1 MTDAAANE
9 PNAITP
15 SSAAATPVHVGI
27 DVSKATLDVCCLPGG
42 QTLSAANDDA
52 GVRQV
57 IDLLLPL
64 APQLIVIEATGRY
77 HRRLAA
83 DLLDAGLR
91 VAVVNP
97 RQARDFARALGKLA
111 KTDAIDARV
120 LAEFARVGHCRP
132 CEKEPASRAAL
143 DERVTRR
150 RQVVRMLV
158 MEKNRLEGLRDRLT
172 IGSVKKVIRVL
183 EQQREDLDR
192 EIAKLIEGDDDWRG
206 RHEILTSVPGV
217 GATTANLLVTD
228 LPELGTVSREKLAAL
243 VGVAPVNRD
252 SGEMRGTRA
261 CFGGRPHVRAALY
274 MAIVS
279 AIRFN
284 PTIKRFADR
293 LTARGRPFKVV
304 ATACIHKLLTIL
316 NVMVRDRSKWNP
328 PAPAA
333 TAAATI

>member
-1 MTDAAANE
+1 MADSAE
-9 PNAITP
+9 PNV
-15 SSAAATPVHVGI
+15 AATPPAPPVHVGI
-27 DVSKATLDVCCLPGG
+27 DVSKARLDVCCLPGG

-52 GVRQV
+52 GVRDV
-57 IDLLLPL
+57 IALLAPL
-64 APQLIVIEATGRY
+64 APQLVVVEATGRY

-97 RQARDFARALGKLA
+97 RQARDFARALGRLA

-120 LAEFARVGHCRP
+120 LAEFARVGHLRP
-132 CEKEPASRAAL
+132 CEKEPANRAAL

-158 MEKNRLEGLRDRLT
+158 MERNRLEGLRDRLT
-172 IGSVKKVIRVL
+172 IRSVAKVIRVL

-192 EIAKLIEGDDDWRG
+192 EIARLVEGDDDWRG
-206 RHEILTSVPGV
+206 RHAILTSVPGV
-217 GATTANLLVTD
+217 GDTTANLLVTD
-228 LPELGTVSREKLAAL
+228 LPELGKVNREELAAL

-252 SGEMRGTRA
+252 SGESRGKRQ
-261 CFGGRPHVRAALY
+261 CRGGRPHVRAALY
-274 MAIVS
+274 MSIVS

-284 PTIKRFADR
+284 PTIRAFAER

-316 NVMVRDRSKWNP
+316 NVMVRDGTTWNP
-328 PAPAA
+328 PAA
-333 TAAATI
+333 I

>member
-1 MTDAAANE
+1 MTDDQPQPVPA
-9 PNAITP
+9 
-15 SSAAATPVHVGI
+15 PVHVGI
-27 DVSKATLDVCCLPGG
+27 DVSKARLDLCVLPSG

-52 GVRQV
+52 GVKRV
-57 IDLLLPL
+57 IDCLAPL
-64 APQLIVIEATGRY
+64 APALIVIEATGRY

-111 KTDAIDARV
+111 KTDTIDARI
-120 LAEFARVGHCRP
+120 LAEFARVGGHLRP
-132 CEKEPASRAAL
+132 CEKVPANRAAL

-150 RQVVRMLV
+150 RQVVHMLV
-158 MEKNRLEGLRDRLT
+158 MEKNRLEGVRDKRTLSS
-172 IGSVKKVIRVL
+172 IRRVIRVL
-183 EQQREDLDR
+183 DQQREDLDR

-217 GATTANLLVTD
+217 GDTTANLLVTE
-228 LPELGTVSREKLAAL
+228 LPELGKVSRAQLAAL

-252 SGEMRGTRA
+252 SGAMRGMRT

-279 AIRFN
+279 AMRYN
-284 PTIKRFADR
+284 PLIKVFADR
-293 LTARGRPFKVV
+293 LRAAGKPFKLV
-304 ATACIHKLLTIL
+304 ATACMHKLLTIL
-316 NVMVRDRSKWNP
+316 NVMIRDRKTWNP
-328 PAPAA
+328 PVAA
-333 TAAATI
+333 